1 MRKMQFHRFFGIAL
15 CAALSLS
22 LFGCE
27 NPFRNLTAQTADVSK
42 ADAIQLPALTQED
55 TVQEIDLSN
64 AEEIRFTSESVSVT
78 DGAVA
83 SGTRATVRK
92 AGTYLVTG
100 ACADGQ
106 LVVDA
111 GDNDTVCL
119 VFQNV
124 TLESKTSAAVYVK
137 NAGKT
142 VLNAAKDTVNI
153 LSDAAQYQNQTDGEP
168 DAAVFSKDDLTVN
181 GLGTFQITGNYQD
194 AVKSKDTLCITGST
208 LTVQSADDG
217 LCGKDFVC
225 IYGGSLSVTA
235 NGDGVK
241 SSYDTDTKKGA
252 VAVLGGEV
260 AVTAGNDGFRAV
272 NKVQMDG
279 GTVTVASGDDGV
291 HADRVATVS
300 GGCLEITESYEGLEA
315 AWIRLQGGE
324 VRITASDDGVNASGG
339 SQTAQSG
346 GKAGGDPFAAD
357 ASLLEITGGKLV
369 VDASGDGLDSNG
381 DISMSGGEVYIYGPT
396 DGGNGAID
404 YAGTFTATGG
414 TLFAAGSAEMA
425 QSISDSS
432 DVCAVAIGVE
442 AQENTAVRLLRA
454 DGSAICSF
462 VPKKRFSHLVIVSPE
477 IQTGESYTVQT
488 AQFSGGTNADG
499 LLSDAVYTDETEIG
513 TFTAQTGSVPV
524 GNAGG
529 GFGKFGGGQHGGTPN
544 GEQPHDLPQNAN
556 PPDGNVPAPNGG
568 ERPNAENRPNRGAPQ
583 ENG

>member
-1 MRKMQFHRFFGIAL
+1 M
-15 CAALSLS
+15 
-22 LFGCE
+22 
-27 NPFRNLTAQTADVSK
+27 
-42 ADAIQLPALTQED
+42 
-55 TVQEIDLSN
+55 
-64 AEEIRFTSESVSVT
+64 
-78 DGAVA
+78 
-83 SGTRATVRK
+83 
-92 AGTYLVTG
+92 
-100 ACADGQ
+100 
-106 LVVDA
+106 
-111 GDNDTVCL
+111 
-119 VFQNV
+119 
-124 TLESKTSAAVYVK
+124 
-137 NAGKT
+137 
-142 VLNAAKDTVNI
+142 
-153 LSDAAQYQNQTDGEP
+153 
-168 DAAVFSKDDLTVN
+168 
-181 GLGTFQITGNYQD
+181 
-194 AVKSKDTLCITGST
+194 
-208 LTVQSADDG
+208 
-217 LCGKDFVC
+217 
-225 IYGGSLSVTA
+225 
-235 NGDGVK
+235 K
-241 SSYDTDTKKGA
+241 SSYDTDTKKGV

-272 NKVQMDG
+272 NKVQM
-279 GTVTVASGDDGV
+279 
-291 HADRVATVS
+291 
-300 GGCLEITESYEGLEA
+300 
-315 AWIRLQGGE
+315 
-324 VRITASDDGVNASGG
+324 
-339 SQTAQSG
+339 
-346 GKAGGDPFAAD
+346 
-357 ASLLEITGGKLV
+357 
-369 VDASGDGLDSNG
+369 
-381 DISMSGGEVYIYGPT
+381 

-477 IQTGESYTVQT
+477 IQAGESYTVQT